1 MKLIPKFLAVCLVAS
16 MATTAFAADHK
27 DGSATGVK
35 ADPSTDINDLFVFP
49 NGNNVVLAMT
59 VSPFADKTTAK
70 FSDAAKYVFH
80 TTSHVGFTN
89 AATGTEDVICTFTT
103 AQVVSCWV
111 GTKDYVTGD
120 ASASAG
126 ITSASGKVKVFAGV
140 RADPFY
146 FYLTGFNTARATA
159 LSVIPGIISGSL
171 LYASG
176 CPKLTAGQVTA
187 VQTALVAPNAAA
199 DDFDMANTL
208 AITIEIDKTL
218 LTTAADETIS
228 VWAATT
234 N

>member
-1 MKLIPKFLAVCLVAS
+1 MKLIPKFLAVGLVAS
-16 MATTAFAADHK
+16 MATTAFAADHR

-35 ADPSTDINDLFVFP
+35 ADPTTDINDLFVFP

-59 VSPFADKTTAK
+59 VSPFADKATAK

-103 AQVVSCWV
+103 AQVISCWV

-120 ASASAG
+120 ASAAAG
-126 ITSASGKVKVFAGV
+126 ITSTSGKVKVFAGV
-140 RADPFY
+140 RADPFF
-146 FYLTGFNTARATA
+146 FYLTGFNNARAA
-159 LSVIPGIISGSL
+159 VLSAIPGILAGGAAT

-176 CPKLTAGQVTA
+176 CPRLASVTA
-187 VQTALVAPNAAA
+187 LQTALTAPNQAAN
-199 DDFDMANTL
+199 DFVTKDTL
-208 AITIEIDKTL
+208 AITIEIDKSL

-228 VWAATT
+228 VWAAT
-234 N
+234 NN